1 MTKEKI
7 LEILNKKIEVAR
19 KDFAYWNNKYQIS
32 FAKLDTLK
40 DLLDEILASELE
52 EGESEKESKKWKKKS

>member
-1 MTKEKI
+1 MEKEKLI
-7 LEILNKKIEVAR
+7 EILNKKIEVAR

-40 DLLDEILASELE
+40 DLLDEILASESE
-52 EGESEKESKKWKKKS
+52 EEESEKGEQKNG